1 MKILFTGASS
11 FSGMWFIEEL
21 AKRGHNVVALFST
34 RLENYQGMR
43 LLRVK
48 RIENCC
54 VPIYNCPFGT
64 STCLNA
70 IEASGSFDLFCHHAA
85 DVTNYKSP
93 DFDYVEALK
102 SNTLNIK
109 NVLGKLKEQQCR
121 MLLLTGSIFE
131 QREGKEG
138 MCNGPSSQA
147 ISPYGLSKGLTS
159 DVFEYFSL
167 LEGFHLGKFVIPN
180 PFGPYEE
187 GRYTSYLAKCWLQK
201 TKAKVDFPLYI
212 RDNVPVSLLA
222 KSYAVFAESLTEE
235 VGFSKFSPSF
245 RPETQA
251 SFVENFSKEMQKRW
265 GLACEYEIKNQVDFP
280 EPRVRIN
287 SDLIDPLGYQWNE
300 PAAWDELADFYL
312 AINSN

>member
-21 AKRGHNVVALFST
+21 ANRGHKVVALFST
-34 RLENYQGMR
+34 RLEDYKGIR
-43 LLRVK
+43 LQRVK

-54 VPIYNCPFGT
+54 TPIYNCRFGT
-64 STCLNA
+64 STCLDA
-70 IEASGSFDLFCHHAA
+70 IEASGPFDLFCHHAA

-109 NVLGKLKEQQCR
+109 KVLGKLKEQQCR
-121 MLLLTGSIFE
+121 KLLLTGSIFE
-131 QREGKEG
+131 QREGLCSE
-138 MCNGPSSQA
+138 PSQA

-167 LEGFHLGKFVIPN
+167 LEGLHLGKFVIPN

-201 TKAKVDFPLYI
+201 TKAGVDFPLYI
-212 RDNVPVSLLA
+212 RDNIPVSLLA
-222 KSYAVFAESLTEE
+222 KSYATFAESLMEE

-245 RPETQA
+245 KPEKQA
-251 SFVENFSKEMQKRW
+251 YFVEHFSKEMQKRW
-265 GLACEYEIKNQVDFP
+265 GLSCEYEVKNQVNFP

-287 SDLIDPLGYQWNE
+287 SDLINPLDYHWNE
-300 PAAWDELADFYL
+300 SSAWDELADFYL
-312 AINSN
+312 ATNSK